1 MTLNDGSSVT
11 IVVNQSYNHQQI
23 QTLTDHFCRIVASL
37 FIDLKCVLNKHKVR
51 FKSVSFTKKLFKSS
65 KETVPQQRGN
75 QKTSCFSRHVL
86 WEYVKRDQL
95 LTSGRLEPEK
105 CATTVKCCSSS
116 SFLELHSS
124 NFLNTLFYNMILK
137 QLKKH
142 KMAPYSSSDIIQVYI
157 CTHNLLFLRALAQTS
172 SSPWNKGVN
181 NVFLK

>member
-37 FIDLKCVLNKHKVR
+37 FIDLKCMLNKHKVR
-51 FKSVSFTKKLFKSS
+51 FKSVSFTRKLFKSS
-65 KETVPQQRGN
+65 QETVPQQRGN
-75 QKTSCFSRHVL
+75 QKTSCFSRDVL

-124 NFLNTLFYNMILK
+124 IFTEHLVLQHYTKTIKETKNGSI
-137 QLKKH
+137 QLLW
-142 KMAPYSSSDIIQVYI
+142 
-157 CTHNLLFLRALAQTS
+157 HNPSLHMYT
-172 SSPWNKGVN
+172 
-181 NVFLK
+181 

>member
-37 FIDLKCVLNKHKVR
+37 YIDLKCVLNKQKVR
-51 FKSVSFTKKLFKSS
+51 FKSVSVTRKLFKSS
-65 KETVPQQRGN
+65 QETVPQQRGN
-75 QKTSCFSRHVL
+75 QQTSCFSRHVL

-95 LTSGRLEPEK
+95 LTSGWRLEPKK

-124 NFLNTLFYNMILK
+124 IFTEHLVLQHYTKTIKETKNGSI
-137 QLKKH
+137 QLLW
-142 KMAPYSSSDIIQVYI
+142 
-157 CTHNLLFLRALAQTS
+157 HNPSLHMYT
-172 SSPWNKGVN
+172 
-181 NVFLK
+181 

>member
-37 FIDLKCVLNKHKVR
+37 YIDLKCVLNKQKVR
-51 FKSVSFTKKLFKSS
+51 FKSVSFTRKLFKSS

-75 QKTSCFSRHVL
+75 QQTSCFSRHVL

-95 LTSGRLEPEK
+95 LKSGRLEPEK

-124 NFLNTLFYNMILK
+124 IFTEHLVLQHYTKTIKETKNGSI
-137 QLKKH
+137 QLLW
-142 KMAPYSSSDIIQVYI
+142 
-157 CTHNLLFLRALAQTS
+157 HNPSLHMYT
-172 SSPWNKGVN
+172 
-181 NVFLK
+181 